1 MCLLILLSLIGCAEG
16 VIIHENV
23 VFHKI
28 NDITSTRAE
37 WLITFV
43 QDLQPFRFF
52 LSRVAADIE
61 QIANVTE
68 GMLDHYSGPRQQ
80 SFTNTLKNLHDE
92 IESLGGVLNGIFQ
105 NYADYKSLGS
115 KAKRSIL
122 PIVGKIMS
130 FMFGTVPES
139 QLEDVRHAINELSKN
154 QVDILHLLEEQMS
167 VLNVSR
173 AQINE
178 NRMAILDLVKC
189 VNLFDIR
196 IRELTEAIQ
205 ERFERVETF
214 VNVYA
219 QMDLIISGIKDA
231 ILRANFY
238 LEKLRLELN
247 MLSLNHLSPSLIT
260 PENLKQLLLEVKTK
274 LPYSLKLPEDPVN
287 NIWYFY
293 RTLICKTVLDSDKLL
308 VIINLPLL
316 DQNGEYEVFRIHALP
331 LPWVQASSIQKLP
344 NMVATYDVQ
353 YTGLLIN
360 KERNRYALLEADE
373 VHACSNVVMRYCTPR
388 NAVLP
393 VNLHRHCALALFFK
407 ENAEVDTYCRKIVTP
422 NAMLPQA
429 KYLSVGLWVVAL
441 REPLTF
447 SVVCTENRGQRSA
460 TTQQTK
466 TMKPPLDVIK
476 LKPGCSGSSNLLN
489 LPPYYQFED
498 YATVKDPFSNL
509 IELRNKSK
517 FRIWDHLEEALPNF
531 TKIELSNLTALKQI
545 PMTDLIWKLRDMRK
559 VEIKDESW
567 PMWVYIIINGGI
579 CILGGA
585 LIFLYLR
592 YRKNKGTLDFETPDC
607 CT

>member
-16 VIIHENV
+16 VIIHGN

-28 NDITSTRAE
+28 NEITSTRAE

-61 QIANVTE
+61 QIAKVTE
-68 GMLDHYSGPRQQ
+68 IMLDHYSGPRQQ

-92 IESLGGVLNGIFQ
+92 IESLSGVLNGIFQ

-115 KAKRSIL
+115 KAKRSVL

-139 QLEDVRHAINELSKN
+139 QLEDVCHAINELSKN

-238 LEKLRLELN
+238 LENLRLELN

-260 PENLKQLLLEVKTK
+260 PENLKKTF
-274 LPYSLKLPEDPVN
+274 
-287 NIWYFY
+287 I
-293 RTLICKTVLDSDKLL
+293 
-308 VIINLPLL
+308 
-316 DQNGEYEVFRIHALP
+316 G
-331 LPWVQASSIQKLP
+331 
-344 NMVATYDVQ
+344 
-353 YTGLLIN
+353 
-360 KERNRYALLEADE
+360 
-373 VHACSNVVMRYCTPR
+373 
-388 NAVLP
+388 
-393 VNLHRHCALALFFK
+393 
-407 ENAEVDTYCRKIVTP
+407 
-422 NAMLPQA
+422 
-429 KYLSVGLWVVAL
+429 
-441 REPLTF
+441 
-447 SVVCTENRGQRSA
+447 
-460 TTQQTK
+460 
-466 TMKPPLDVIK
+466 
-476 LKPGCSGSSNLLN
+476 
-489 LPPYYQFED
+489 
-498 YATVKDPFSNL
+498 
-509 IELRNKSK
+509 
-517 FRIWDHLEEALPNF
+517 
-531 TKIELSNLTALKQI
+531 
-545 PMTDLIWKLRDMRK
+545 
-559 VEIKDESW
+559 
-567 PMWVYIIINGGI
+567 
-579 CILGGA
+579 
-585 LIFLYLR
+585 
-592 YRKNKGTLDFETPDC
+592 RKN
-607 CT
+607 

>member
-68 GMLDHYSGPRQQ
+68 DMLDHYSGPRQQ

-92 IESLGGVLNGIFQ
+92 IESLDGVLNGIFQ

-115 KAKRSIL
+115 KANRSIL

-196 IRELTEAIQ
+196 IRELMEAIQ
-205 ERFERVETF
+205 GRFERVETF
-214 VNVYA
+214 VNIYA
-219 QMDLIISGIKDA
+219 QMDLIISGIRDA

-238 LEKLRLELN
+238 LENLRLELN
-247 MLSLNHLSPSLIT
+247 MLSLNHLSPSFIT

-287 NIWYFY
+287 NI
-293 RTLICKTVLDSDKLL
+293 
-308 VIINLPLL
+308 
-316 DQNGEYEVFRIHALP
+316 
-331 LPWVQASSIQKLP
+331 
-344 NMVATYDVQ
+344 
-353 YTGLLIN
+353 
-360 KERNRYALLEADE
+360 
-373 VHACSNVVMRYCTPR
+373 
-388 NAVLP
+388 
-393 VNLHRHCALALFFK
+393 
-407 ENAEVDTYCRKIVTP
+407 
-422 NAMLPQA
+422 
-429 KYLSVGLWVVAL
+429 
-441 REPLTF
+441 
-447 SVVCTENRGQRSA
+447 
-460 TTQQTK
+460 
-466 TMKPPLDVIK
+466 
-476 LKPGCSGSSNLLN
+476 
-489 LPPYYQFED
+489 
-498 YATVKDPFSNL
+498 
-509 IELRNKSK
+509 
-517 FRIWDHLEEALPNF
+517 
-531 TKIELSNLTALKQI
+531 
-545 PMTDLIWKLRDMRK
+545 
-559 VEIKDESW
+559 
-567 PMWVYIIINGGI
+567 
-579 CILGGA
+579 
-585 LIFLYLR
+585 
-592 YRKNKGTLDFETPDC
+592 
-607 CT
+607 